1 MSQRFTS
8 VRVSVDGSEVEV
20 RVRPRIGASSGDDA
34 AEWELVEAPEEG
46 ADEPLPELAPSR
58 AGPPLH
64 LLRRSRLAP
73 RGDWTPEKRIV
84 RAYELGQS
92 DGESALEG
100 GRQRPSEPFPFQN
113 SVYVILY
120 DSSGE
125 WPRVTRSSKR
135 YFEAVKDKTGRWK
148 PGLVSRAFP
157 SLVEAEAYCLGGDD
171 VDLLL
176 LKWPMDSDNL
186 FLAMPLRVCTQGVIL
201 AVPMTTIPAEEL
213 EEAMD
218 AGEDNL
224 VGPNTVTTVSVQGG
238 DDESELIDVR
248 IVELGMSIR
257 SHLEKKGA
265 RTRRPFTAFVANQR
279 ILPSIRELNDFVEG
293 WLESAEGRL
302 EDYFTAQEE
311 AAARDPDPG
320 GSAAILA
327 QLQEMQEAMSQRF
340 ALLEGRVD
348 HLQAPE
354 GARNRTRAA
363 EPARPS
369 GGEGGKGARGRME
382 EMLAGVREQV
392 SPAPRR
398 EPGRTGE
405 TAADIATQ
413 ALATNLD
420 GDLMTTS
427 TDDLIK
433 IALLKSLKGKGRK
446 SKRLPGLPSWEES
459 SSDSDEK
466 DSGWTSTSRGGRG
479 IEAVERLNA
488 AMKQHPQ
495 AYLERMEGKMVRAVG
510 SAELGPTVPLEYVK
524 ACPVG
529 KARTAG
535 YCLQGFAQVHKLMLE
550 NKPRLARL
558 QTLRMMAALEQF
570 LIDENWSVASRVTG
584 MEEPPWG
591 HWATQDLAAIRRQFV
606 YTRMVEATW
615 VGALINELKEEEWL
629 AKKRMATPKPKAKG
643 SGKDQRSEEN
653 V

>member
-1 MSQRFTS
+1 MPISQRG
-8 VRVSVDGSEVEV
+8 VLNLKCVN
-20 RVRPRIGASSGDDA
+20 A
-34 AEWELVEAPEEG
+34 
-46 ADEPLPELAPSR
+46 
-58 AGPPLH
+58 
-64 LLRRSRLAP
+64 
-73 RGDWTPEKRIV
+73 
-84 RAYELGQS
+84 Q
-92 DGESALEG
+92 
-100 GRQRPSEPFPFQN
+100 
-113 SVYVILY
+113 
-120 DSSGE
+120 
-125 WPRVTRSSKR
+125 
-135 YFEAVKDKTGRWK
+135 
-148 PGLVSRAFP
+148 
-157 SLVEAEAYCLGGDD
+157 GDD